1 VLQRVGG
8 SLGTAIIAVVLQG
21 QLQNAHT
28 AAAAAAGF
36 GHTYWWVMGVTLL
49 ALVPTLVLARIER
62 RTKANTDTTK
72 IPVAIPAEEPL
83 LEAA

>member
-1 VLQRVGG
+1 MPR
-8 SLGTAIIAVVLQG
+8 
-21 QLQNAHT
+21 NA
-28 AAAAAAGF
+28 ASKF
-36 GHTYWWVMGVTLL
+36 MGVTLL

-62 RTKANTDTTK
+62 RTKVADTSE